1 MSNYPLRLPKTLLE
15 DARELAKDQGVSMNA
30 FLSTIVAERVGE
42 MKALVSFQVR
52 AERAD
57 LASAMAV
64 LDRAPDREPLA
75 GDVPE

>member
-30 FLSTIVAERVGE
+30 FLSTLVAERVGE
-42 MKALVSFQVR
+42 MKALVSFQAR

-57 LASAMAV
+57 LAKAMAI
-64 LDRAPDREPLA
+64 LDQAPDRGPLA
-75 GDVPE
+75 GDEPE